1 LLYTNTRTS
10 SEHAK
15 EQTERERAKKKTR
28 KNKKKGGGGDLKR
41 WLVIFQLIISL
52 MLSAFPPQLRAT

>member
-15 EQTERERAKKKTR
+15 EQTERERAKKKK
-28 KNKKKGGGGDLKR
+28 KNKKKGGDLKR

>member
-15 EQTERERAKKKTR
+15 EQTERERAKKKKKK
-28 KNKKKGGGGDLKR
+28 KNKKKGGDLKR